1 MTRNFAPTMH
11 KTLLT
16 LLTNVFLV
24 FNGNGFLAGEFNNI
38 ILDMV
43 GMVRNLLGLY
53 LQGIYCLHAV
63 TLLLYE

>member
-1 MTRNFAPTMH
+1 MAGRVNKCVSF
-11 KTLLT
+11 
-16 LLTNVFLV
+16 

>member
-1 MTRNFAPTMH
+1 MAGRGNKCVSF
-11 KTLLT
+11 
-16 LLTNVFLV
+16 

-53 LQGIYCLHAV
+53 LQGIYSLHAV